1 MVGADSVIHRLPQPG
16 TGDAVMA
23 RAEQCDGHVQ
33 HVRGGIPTRYWSCRH
48 GLQRFHHGYAWS
60 PELITPEYL
69 PVDEDTSLGFV
80 DPYALSKDLGER
92 IGQMYAR
99 LGMSVIAL
107 RLHWIM
113 TEQEL
118 RQRRGT
124 MDGAGGNRN
133 LWGYVELIDVAHACI
148 SAISAEVPAGEF
160 HPLLI
165 TAADTLSRQPTA
177 TLLEQWCPTVERRR
191 EFPGTHEAAGGQ
203 RDGRI
208 HDRAADQP
216 DLGRVRRI
224 VRHTPNGLPGIFH
237 RKQVEFT
244 AASLPDFRLTCF
256 FVDRGRRG
264 VAT

>member
-1 MVGADSVIHRLPQPG
+1 MRSVKVNHVRLQPAAVGRGSELGGSTSVGHGGSRRSGVPGILLQFDATKESMVGADSVIHRVPQPG

-33 HVRGGIPTRYWSCRH
+33 HVRGGISTRYWSCRH
-48 GLQRFHHGYAWS
+48 GLQWFHHGYAWS

-92 IGQMYAR
+92 IGQTYAR

-133 LWGYVELIDVAHACI
+133 LWGLRRAHRCG
-148 SAISAEVPAGEF
+148 PR
-160 HPLLI
+160 LYL
-165 TAADTLSRQPTA
+165 
-177 TLLEQWCPTVERRR
+177 
-191 EFPGTHEAAGGQ
+191 
-203 RDGRI
+203 RD
-208 HDRAADQP
+208 Q
-216 DLGRVRRI
+216 
-224 VRHTPNGLPGIFH
+224 
-237 RKQVEFT
+237 
-244 AASLPDFRLTCF
+244 
-256 FVDRGRRG
+256 RRG
-264 VAT
+264 ARG